1 MDGVCGPSRHVSFL
15 ALRPRRRNER
25 RTMTPHDGRMPT
37 DERPRPARHGKRRA
51 IRPEWAVVAII
62 LSVAGVLSA
71 ASIASDPSSVL
82 TLTMASLYGAI
93 GALLA
98 TRRPRNPIGWL
109 FLGILLVFSV
119 STAADGLGGAA
130 VRAGGRLPGGLPL
143 FLIWAETWAY
153 AALFGIYYGLTVVFP
168 SGHLPG
174 GHFGRVVR
182 ISFLVPVAAVV
193 TGAFGSHLAGNFSS
207 DYIGRTLDNPAALVA
222 VPDGLPA
229 LLQLA
234 TIGLLVG
241 GIVSMIIRLRRA
253 RGIEREQLKWF
264 VASLALTGVLVVA
277 TVAVVVASPRVGT
290 EIWILAVLG
299 YATIPPAVG
308 VAVLRYHLY
317 EIDRIVS
324 RTVGWA
330 IVTAVLAVVFVSVIL
345 ISQSLLVSVTSSN
358 SIAVATSTLVAAA
371 IAQPLRRWVQRR
383 VDRRFNRARYDAERT
398 VAGFGTVLRNE
409 VELDQLRAEIGAAVA
424 ETVQPASFH
433 IWLRA

>member
-1 MDGVCGPSRHVSFL
+1 
-15 ALRPRRRNER
+15 
-25 RTMTPHDGRMPT
+25 MPIL
-37 DERPRPARHGKRRA
+37 ERPRPTHRRQGGA
-51 IRPEWAVVAII
+51 IRPEWAFVGII
-62 LSVAGVLSA
+62 LSVAGVLSV
-71 ASIASDPSSVL
+71 ASIASDPASVL
-82 TLTMASLYGAI
+82 TLAMAALYGAI

-98 TRRPRNPIGWL
+98 ARRPRNPIGWL
-109 FLGILLVFSV
+109 FLGVLLVFSV
-119 STAADGLGGAA
+119 SNAADGLGGTA
-130 VRAGGRLPGGLPL
+130 VRAGAQLPGGLPL
-143 FLIWAETWAY
+143 VLIWAETWAY

-174 GHFGRVVR
+174 GRSGRIVR

-193 TGAFGSHLAGNFSS
+193 TGAFGPHLAGNFDA
-207 DYIGRTLDNPAALVA
+207 DYIGRTLDNPAAVLP
-222 VPDGLPA
+222 VPDGIPA
-229 LLQLA
+229 LLQIA

-241 GIVSMIIRLRRA
+241 GIVSLIVRLGRA

-290 EIWILAVLG
+290 EVWILAVLG

-308 VAVLRYHLY
+308 VAVLRYRLY

-330 IVTAVLAVVFVSVIL
+330 VVTAVLAMVFVSVIL

-358 SIAVATSTLVAAA
+358 ALAVAISTLVAAA
-371 IAQPLRRWVQRR
+371 IAQPLRRGVQRR

-398 VAGFGTVLRNE
+398 VESFGTVLRNE
-409 VELDQLRAEIGAAVA
+409 VELGQLRAEIGAAVA
-424 ETVQPASFH
+424 ETVQPASYH